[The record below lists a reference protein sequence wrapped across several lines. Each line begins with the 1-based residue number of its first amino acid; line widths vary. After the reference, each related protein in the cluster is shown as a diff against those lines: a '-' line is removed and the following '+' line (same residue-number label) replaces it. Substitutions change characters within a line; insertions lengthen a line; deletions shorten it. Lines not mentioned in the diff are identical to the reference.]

1 MRVLQAVNRRELDLR
16 EVSDGIKTEPA
27 LSYRLLRYLN
37 SPAFPLIA
45 QVHSIPHALSL
56 LGERG
61 VRRWV
66 SLVVIA
72 CMGDDKPAEL
82 IMLPLIRANFCESLA
97 PLAGMGAS
105 SNDLFLLGLLSAV
118 DAILDMNMQDVVREI
133 TLGDEIRAALLG
145 DQDKLRQL
153 FDLALKYEMGCW
165 EGLAGDAR
173 RMHIPERAIP
183 GLYIQAVEWARSV
196 LSGQ

>member
-1 MRVLQAVNRRELDLR
+1 MLSRHDIPSNELNYLRVLQAVNRRELDLR
-16 EVSDGIKTEPA
+16 AVSDGIKTEPA

-45 QVHSIPHALSL
+45 QVHSILHALSL

-66 SLVVIA
+66 PLVAIA

-97 PLAGMGAS
+97 RS
-105 SNDLFLLGLLSAV
+105 
-118 DAILDMNMQDVVREI
+118 E
-133 TLGDEIRAALLG
+133 E
-145 DQDKLRQL
+145 
-153 FDLALKYEMGCW
+153 
-165 EGLAGDAR
+165 R
-173 RMHIPERAIP
+173 RVGKEC
-183 GLYIQAVEWARSV
+183 RSRW
-196 LSGQ
+196 SPYH